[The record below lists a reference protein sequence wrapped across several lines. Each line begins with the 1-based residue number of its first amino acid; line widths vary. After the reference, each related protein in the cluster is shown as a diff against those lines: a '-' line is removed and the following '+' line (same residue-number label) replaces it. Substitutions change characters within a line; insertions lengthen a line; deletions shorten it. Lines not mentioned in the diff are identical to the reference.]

1 MLPLENITVG
11 ALLRRTAETYA
22 GRDAV
27 WYKGEYWNYAQLDAQ
42 VQAAAGRFLAAGI
55 RKGDHVALWGEI
67 EPAALAIFYGLQRI
81 GAIAVM
87 LNTSLGQREL
97 QDRLAASDTR
107 YLCVGQSYKNAGDM
121 GQIGAALG
129 RTMPLAGVWGFGE
142 ASPACLPAFA
152 ALPAADSAAVEA
164 AAAQVDPQDTAVIL
178 FTSGSTSVPKAV
190 LSSHYSRVNSGIQ
203 QAADMECSCEDRFC
217 VSNPMFHCFCISV
230 NLMAAVAVGGC
241 LCIPRDRHVA
251 SITECIETC
260 GCTMLSTVPTLFHA
274 IISKP
279 DFDPKR
285 YATLRTGVIGGAA
298 YAPEEFLRIERELD
312 MLLMSSLGQTETT
325 AGLTI
330 CWPDDSEE
338 VRSTTIGHFMNHTE
352 GKIIDIKTGETLPA
366 GKTGE
371 ICVRGYLTMQGY
383 YKQPELTAKTLD
395 AEGWVHTGDLGCM
408 DEAGNITLQGRLKE
422 LIIRGGENISPVEI
436 EAALGR
442 LDAVDVCKVVGVPD
456 AHYGEQICACIRR
469 RPGMSLT
476 EGEVKQHL
484 RSLLAEFKVPAYVL
498 FFEEFPV
505 TATGKILSKATAQLA
520 AEKLGL
526 K

>member
-1 MLPLENITVG
+1 MHPLENITVG
-11 ALLRRTAETYA
+11 ALLRRTAETYS

-27 WYKGEYWNYAQLDAQ
+27 WYKGEYWSYARLEAE
-42 VQAAAGRFLAAGI
+42 VQAAAGRFLALGI
-55 RKGDHVALWGEI
+55 RKGDHVGLWGEI
-67 EPAALAIFYGLQRI
+67 EPQTLAAFYGLQRI
-81 GAIAVM
+81 GAVAVM
-87 LNTSLGQREL
+87 VNTSLGQREL
-97 QDRLAASDTR
+97 QDRLISADTG
-107 YLCVGQSYKNAGDM
+107 YLLVGQSYKNAGDM
-121 GQIGAALG
+121 GRIGAALAE
-129 RTMPLAGVWGFGE
+129 TMPLTGVWGIGE

-152 ALPAADSAAVEA
+152 AIAPVDSAAVDA
-164 AAAQVDPQDTAVIL
+164 AAALVDPQDTAVIL

-190 LSSHYSRVNSGIQ
+190 LSSHYSRVNGGIQ
-203 QAADMECSCEDRFC
+203 QAVDMECSCEDRFC

-230 NLMAAVAVGGC
+230 NLMASLAVGGC
-241 LCIPRDRHVA
+241 LCIPKDRHVA

-285 YATLRTGVIGGAA
+285 YATLRTGVIGGAP
-298 YAPEEFLRIERELD
+298 YAPEEFLRIEKTLD
-312 MLLMSSLGQTETT
+312 MLLMSSVGQTETT
-325 AGLTI
+325 AGLTV
-330 CWPDDSEE
+330 CYPDDTEE
-338 VRSTTIGHFMNHTE
+338 VRSTTVGHFMNHVE
-352 GKIIDIKTGETLPA
+352 GKIIDVKTGETLPT
-366 GKTGE
+366 GQIGE

-395 AEGWVHTGDLGCM
+395 AEGWIHTGDLGIL
-408 DEAGNITLQGRLKE
+408 DEAGNITLKGRLKE

-436 EAALGR
+436 EAALSK

-456 AHYGEQICACIRR
+456 SHYGEQVCACIRC

-484 RSLLAEFKVPAYVL
+484 RSLLADFKVPAYVL
-498 FFEEFPV
+498 FLEEFPV
-505 TATGKILSKATAQLA
+505 TATGKILGKATAQLA